1 MMSLALLLHGDK
13 QSTQRRIDGMKAR
26 TKLLGADGQVHHGDE
41 TLLDQWQAEHSGRL
55 WLDIEGHLSTAM
67 REKIRAL
74 GCHDLAITEIERER
88 QPPKVQEFAENT
100 FILFRGIIQLDDQ
113 LVLTPQQIGLFVG
126 EDYLVTI
133 HRGESLSINRLW
145 QETISGV
152 PPVVPHR
159 LALMVMDYASD
170 RYLNKILEFEEHLG
184 ELEDCLL
191 SRPSDSVM
199 AELVGYRSELRKLRR
214 IFNYHHRLMQ
224 EILDEEPKFLGSG
237 TTENRHLWR
246 ILLERCERLFSLTS
260 MYYEICGDLVEG
272 YISISSHELNT
283 TMKILTI
290 ITAIFVPLSFLAG
303 LYGMNFDNMPELH
316 LEHGYFFALAAMA
329 STAALLVY
337 VFKRK
342 KWL

>member
-1 MMSLALLLHGDK
+1 MRARLSGLGLHELAL
-13 QSTQRRIDGMKAR
+13 
-26 TKLLGADGQVHHGDE
+26 ADVE
-41 TLLDQWQAEHSGRL
+41 RKRL
-55 WLDIEGHLSTAM
+55 
-67 REKIRAL
+67 
-74 GCHDLAITEIERER
+74 
-88 QPPKVQEFAENT
+88 PPKLEEFSSNT
-100 FILFRGIIQLDDQ
+100 FILFRGIIRLDED

-126 EDYLVTI
+126 DHYLVTI
-133 HRGESLSINRLW
+133 HRGESLSIDRLW
-145 QETISGV
+145 SETREGAPCPSPG
-152 PPVVPHR
+152 R
-159 LALMVMDYASD
+159 LALQVMDYASD
-170 RYLNKILEFEEHLG
+170 RYLQKILDFEAHLG
-184 ELEDCLL
+184 ELEESLL

-214 IFNYHHRLMQ
+214 IFNYHNRLV
-224 EILDEEPKFLGSG
+224 ESILEEEPKYLGTAHG
-237 TTENRHLWR
+237 EDRHLWR
-246 ILLERCERLFSLTS
+246 VLADRCERLFSLTS

-316 LEHGYFFALAAMA
+316 LEHGYFFALGAMA

-342 KWL
+342 RWL